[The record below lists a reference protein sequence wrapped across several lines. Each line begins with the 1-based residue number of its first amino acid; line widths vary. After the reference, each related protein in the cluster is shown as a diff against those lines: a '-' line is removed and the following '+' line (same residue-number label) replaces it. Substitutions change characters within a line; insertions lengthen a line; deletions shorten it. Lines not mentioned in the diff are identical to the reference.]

1 MLYFYAIRRNI
12 SPQRGP
18 YFMTRLWEA
27 GRWPHYTYIVPQ
39 IYTQAKVRL
48 IGLGNYVPRGTI
60 TNDFFAYIS
69 TRLGDPRSADDLER
83 VTGLTTRY
91 VRAST
96 LALCR
101 RMAGDDAP
109 GLIYDPNAPAE
120 ESLVDMAVIAAQRA
134 LASSGRDISE
144 IDTVIG
150 ASSSDN
156 DAFPTIAGWVQ
167 MRLGLPPIR
176 ATMLRGACA
185 CQTEAFQVCAEV
197 LASSSARLVLLVT
210 SEALLPNIMNVLDW
224 KTSSLFGE
232 GAAAFLL
239 EVGDEDTYVINGS
252 DANQA
257 SSLYFQTPLRK
268 DVLEMAEVDM
278 KIQQLFREGKG
289 KELKAVLSQ
298 DLIGYTKM
306 KGKEVF
312 REAPRAMAESVDVLC
327 RHARLSH
334 DELAYIV
341 PHQANSRITRRMGE
355 LLINDYGWPRS
366 TMGKLADNF
375 RCYGNLSN
383 ASIATALVELLR
395 QDKLHE
401 GQWMA
406 LPAVGGGMNYG
417 CWLLRFHALKN
428 LDAVLNPA

>member
-1 MLYFYAIRRNI
+1 
-12 SPQRGP
+12 
-18 YFMTRLWEA
+18 MTRLREA
-27 GRWPHYTYIVPQ
+27 GQWPHYTYIVPE
-39 IYTQAKVRL
+39 IYTQVKVRL
-48 IGLGNYVPRGTI
+48 IGLGNYVPKGTI
-60 TNDFFAYIS
+60 TNEFFAYIS
-69 TRLGDPRSADDLER
+69 TRLGDRRSAADLER
-83 VTGLTTRY
+83 VTGLTTRH

-96 LALCR
+96 LELCR
-101 RMAGDDAP
+101 RMAGNDAP
-109 GLIYDPNAPAE
+109 GLIDDPEAPKD
-120 ESLVDMAVIAAQRA
+120 ESLVDMAVIAAERA
-134 LASSGRDISE
+134 LASAGRRASE

-156 DAFPTIAGWVQ
+156 DGFPTIAGMVQ
-167 MRLGLPPIR
+167 LRLGLAPFR
-176 ATMLRGACA
+176 TTMLKGACA
-185 CQTEAFQVCAEV
+185 CQTEAFQVCCEV
-197 LASSSARLVLLVT
+197 LAARSAKLVLLVT
-210 SEALLPNIMNVLDW
+210 TEGLLPNIMNVLDW

-239 EVGDEDTYVINGS
+239 ELGDEDTYVINGS

-257 SSLYFQTPLRK
+257 PSLYFQTPLRK

-278 KIQQLFREGKG
+278 KMQQLFKEGKG
-289 KELKAVLSQ
+289 KELNAILSQ
-298 DLIGYTKM
+298 SLVGYTKM

-327 RHARLSH
+327 RHAQLSPDELSH
-334 DELAYIV
+334 IV
-341 PHQANSRITRRMGE
+341 PHQANSRITKRLGE

-383 ASIATALVELLR
+383 ASIATAMVELLG
-395 QDKLHE
+395 QGKLHE

-417 CWLLRFHALKN
+417 CWLLRFHGLRN
-428 LDAVLNPA
+428 LDAVLNPDF